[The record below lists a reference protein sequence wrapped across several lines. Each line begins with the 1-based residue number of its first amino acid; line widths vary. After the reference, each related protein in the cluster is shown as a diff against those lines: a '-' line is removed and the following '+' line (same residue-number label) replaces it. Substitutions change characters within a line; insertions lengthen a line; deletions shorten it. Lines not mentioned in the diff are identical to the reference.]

1 MNTQKVAVLN
11 AYDFVVVVLFCFSAA
26 ERADVGAIVFI
37 FKWEIL
43 GSFRHSLD
51 ATATGLRSVCVNVRG
66 VHAIDHYISIWKYV
80 QKMLKRSE
88 IFRKWN
94 FRIERQLIEMVY
106 RFLFYFR

>member
-1 MNTQKVAVLN
+1 MVASISWNTQKVAVLN

-66 VHAIDHYISIWKYV
+66 VHAIDHYISI
-80 QKMLKRSE
+80 
-88 IFRKWN
+88 
-94 FRIERQLIEMVY
+94 
-106 RFLFYFR
+106 